1 MIWSAARSSASTSS
15 GTYRRT
21 GASSAT
27 FPSATRR
34 ITAVAVNVLVTEP
47 IRNSVCCVTGSGFS
61 TLVTP
66 WLAKTSR
73 PSAHTPTAAP
83 VTPSPSAVSFTN
95 PASASSG
102 MTIPFPGTDLHI
114 VQVHTLDTT

>member
-1 MIWSAARSSASTSS
+1 VSS

-34 ITAVAVNVLVTEP
+34 ISAVAVNVLVTEP
-47 IRNSVCCVTGSGFS
+47 IRNSVSGRTGSGFS

-66 WLAKTSR
+66 
-73 PSAHTPTAAP
+73 
-83 VTPSPSAVSFTN
+83 
-95 PASASSG
+95 
-102 MTIPFPGTDLHI
+102 
-114 VQVHTLDTT
+114 

>member
-1 MIWSAARSSASTSS
+1 MISSAARSSASTSS

-27 FPSATRR
+27 FPSAISR
-34 ITAVAVNVLVTEP
+34 ITAVAVKVLVTEP
-47 IRNSVCCVTGSGFS
+47 SRNSVSWSAGSGFS

-66 WLAKTSR
+66 WHPKFSR

-83 VTPSPSAVSFTN
+83 VTPSLSAVSATN

-102 MTIPFPGTDLHI
+102 MPAPST
-114 VQVHTLDTT
+114 